1 MLWYIDQYYS
11 FELLLLSLFVAWH
24 LHCILLKVSLER
36 CLHNATCDG
45 CRYEAKTAVKL
56 ANFGLAGAMIY
67 ESRRYLTQRK
77 TALGLIGTS
86 QSGKSTFASL
96 AFEADSNPGAGK
108 NARTR
113 ALRHWS
119 LPFPDIK
126 NRNRQFTLIDFPGST
141 DHAAPHWYIR
151 GQSLAS
157 VLVIM
162 LSMKEINTAQA
173 VTLVE
178 KVS

>member
-1 MLWYIDQYYS
+1 M
-11 FELLLLSLFVAWH
+11 
-24 LHCILLKVSLER
+24 
-36 CLHNATCDG
+36 
-45 CRYEAKTAVKL
+45 YE
-56 ANFGLAGAMIY
+56 I
-67 ESRRYLTQRK
+67 RRYLTQRK

-96 AFEADSNPGAGK
+96 AFKVVSNPGAGK

-113 ALRHWS
+113 VLRHWP

-126 NRNRQFTLIDFPGST
+126 NRQFTLIDFPGST

-173 VTLVE
+173 ITLVE